1 MTIPRAERYAV
12 HKLIVA
18 VEGTDQAKSAKNI
31 MQAVTLLEAL
41 ARKRPL
47 EVASAWQVAW
57 DTRRRSREKLAAG
70 RERLPV
76 MARNILT
83 RTSERPRS
91 GIR

>member
-1 MTIPRAERYAV
+1 M
-12 HKLIVA
+12 
-18 VEGTDQAKSAKNI
+18 
-31 MQAVTLLEAL
+31 
-41 ARKRPL
+41 
-47 EVASAWQVAW
+47 
-57 DTRRRSREKLAAG
+57 REKLAAG